1 MTLLTDKQREEVVEA
16 MARAVFL
23 RRNGMATC
31 WSWDEGG
38 LDDEHPGARE
48 QYLKDATAALTA
60 ALPAIERAVL
70 DKLSDPVFVRLNIL
84 SGGIARP
91 DDLVWLHDTDGPVA
105 AKVREVAR
113 AALEKAAGAARA
125 QADVLGRIMAAGH
138 RGNPHMSGDDRNFMH
153 GAARRRHD
161 DQSLAAV
168 EHIAR
173 AIRALAGEVG

>member
-31 WSWDEGG
+31 WAWDEGG

-70 DKLSDPVFVRLNIL
+70 EKLSDPVFVRLNIL

-105 AKVREVAR
+105 AKVREAKRALMKECLNETAAVAY
-113 AALEKAAGAARA
+113 
-125 QADVLGRIMAAGH
+125 QQDAD
-138 RGNPHMSGDDRNFMH
+138 H
-153 GAARRRHD
+153 GAANTGGADEVLHR
-161 DQSLAAV
+161 L
-168 EHIAR
+168 
-173 AIRALAGEVG
+173 RALAGEVG